1 MRACLSWLIY
11 LRMQDCLVPFSIQV
25 IFVAVD
31 GLHHHVRLCQGDKVS
46 SQQEPNE
53 ELDEFCV

>member
-11 LRMQDCLVPFSIQV
+11 LRMQDCLVPFSIQI
-25 IFVAVD
+25 IFVTVN

-46 SQQEPNE
+46 K
-53 ELDEFCV
+53 